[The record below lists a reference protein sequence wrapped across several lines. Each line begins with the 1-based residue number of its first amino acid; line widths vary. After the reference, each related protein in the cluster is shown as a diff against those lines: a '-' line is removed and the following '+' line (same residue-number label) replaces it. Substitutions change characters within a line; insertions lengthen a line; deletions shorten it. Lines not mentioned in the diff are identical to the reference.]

1 VRTLDLADLVVIA
14 ERALELDS
22 EAVLALLDLEA
33 ADAALAAARAE
44 VGTAGRPERAAAVV
58 LVELV
63 RRRPWTCGNGQ
74 TGTRPA

>member
-33 ADAALAAARAE
+33 ADAALAAVRAE
-44 VGTAGRPERAAAVV
+44 AGTPPAGRSAP
-58 LVELV
+58 
-63 RRRPWTCGNGQ
+63 P
-74 TGTRPA
+74 P